1 MMKRPVQQIIQR
13 LEQRLHKRLV
23 GFFRIQQG
31 YSAAARWI
39 IQCADNTSVF
49 VKTGFTEDA
58 KKWLRHEYLVYS
70 SVQGTFIPQLLDWD
84 DDSDP
89 PLLILEDLSP
99 YFWPPPWND
108 ARVEAVLASL
118 ENMHATT
125 VSSPPFEV
133 GHSQMLRGWHQVE
146 MNPNPFLNLE
156 LASANWLEKAL
167 PILVDGETHVD
178 LIGSS
183 LTHFDIRSD
192 NICLVN
198 DRAVLI
204 DWNFARIG
212 NPKLDLGF
220 WLPSL
225 HAEGGPQPEVILPDA
240 GNIAALVSGFFA
252 CRAGLPLIPHAPRVR
267 DVQRTQLK
275 TALSWVARSLALPP
289 LDGRAYS

>member
-1 MMKRPVQQIIQR
+1 MKRPTRKIVQR
-13 LEQRLHKRLV
+13 LERRLHKRIV
-23 GFFRIQQG
+23 GFSCIQQG
-31 YSAAARWI
+31 YSAAERWI
-39 IQCADNTSVF
+39 IRCADDTSVF

-58 KKWLRHEYLVYS
+58 KRWLRQEYQVYS
-70 SVQGTFIPQLLDWD
+70 SVKGTFIPQLLGWD

-89 PLLILEDLSP
+89 PLLILEDLSQD
-99 YFWPPPWND
+99 FWPPPWND

-125 VSSPPFEV
+125 VSSPPFEA
-133 GHSQMLRGWHQVE
+133 GHSHMLRGWHQVE
-146 MNPNPFLNLE
+146 MDPKPFLSLA
-156 LASANWLEKAL
+156 LASASWLEKAL
-167 PILVDGETHVD
+167 PVLVDCEIHVD
-178 LIGSS
+178 LTGSC

-192 NICLVN
+192 NICLVH

-212 NPKLDLGF
+212 NPRLDLGF

-225 HAEGGPQPEVILPDA
+225 YAEGGPQPEVILPDA

-252 CRAGLPLIPHAPRVR
+252 CRAGLPLIPHAPRIR

-275 TALSWVARSLALPP
+275 TALCWVARSLALPP
-289 LDGRAYS
+289 LDGKAYS